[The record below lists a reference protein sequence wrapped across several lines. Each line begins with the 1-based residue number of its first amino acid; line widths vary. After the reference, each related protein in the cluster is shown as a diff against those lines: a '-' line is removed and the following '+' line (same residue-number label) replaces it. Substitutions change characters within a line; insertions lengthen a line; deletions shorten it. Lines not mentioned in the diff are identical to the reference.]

1 MPRMSKKELQKLFT
15 KSLIKKVTAGT
26 QPEGKKLLHA
36 IVKKIK
42 IPQENH
48 KFPQD

>member
-15 KSLIKKVTAGT
+15 KSLIKKVQGRS
-26 QPEGKKLLHA
+26 QPEGKKMLHG

-42 IPQENH
+42 HGSN
-48 KFPQD
+48 